1 MKKVLLLFTILT
13 FTIVSCSFKTCPTYA
28 KKDTKEKSEL
38 EIQKDR
44 I

>member
-1 MKKVLLLFTILT
+1 MKKVLLLFTVLT
-13 FTIVSCSFKTCPTYA
+13 FTIVSCSYKTCPTYA

-38 EIQKDR
+38 KIQKDR

>member
-1 MKKVLLLFTILT
+1 MKRVLLFFTVLT
-13 FTIVSCSFKTCPTYA
+13 FTIVSCTYKSCPTYA

>member
-1 MKKVLLLFTILT
+1 MKKILLLFIVLT

-28 KKDTKEKSEL
+28 KKDAKEKSEL